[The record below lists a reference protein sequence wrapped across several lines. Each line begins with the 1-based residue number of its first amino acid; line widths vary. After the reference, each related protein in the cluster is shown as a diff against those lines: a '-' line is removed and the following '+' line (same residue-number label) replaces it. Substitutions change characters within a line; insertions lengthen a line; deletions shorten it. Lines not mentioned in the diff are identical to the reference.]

1 MGQVV
6 VLSLVYGVIYSLF
19 AVGIVL
25 VYRGSGTINFA
36 QGEIGTFGLFVAWW
50 FTTAHHLPWII
61 GAVAAVAVAA
71 ALGAGFERA
80 IVSHMVDANR
90 VSIAVATIGL
100 LSFLIA
106 FELRFFHGGNIRV
119 LKGAIVGK
127 GWNVFGVI
135 VSPSQVVSFFV
146 VAAVAAGLAVLLKK
160 TDFGLGV
167 LAAAQDPVAVRLVG
181 IPLARVSAF
190 VWGLGAAVS
199 VLGALFIEP
208 TIGVFTP
215 GFASELFIKGLAAAV
230 IGGLT
235 SLEGAFVGGLLI
247 GFVEVGAGKVF
258 AHTNIPGIK
267 MLSIL
272 TALLIVLLLRPGGL
286 MEGFKFRRRTTVA
299 AT

>member
-1 MGQVV
+1 MGQVL
-6 VLSLVYGVIYSLF
+6 VLGLVYGAIYSLF

-36 QGEIGTFGLFVAWW
+36 QGELGTFGLFVAWW

-61 GAVAAVAVAA
+61 GAVVAIAVTA

-80 IVSHMVDANR
+80 IVSHMVEANR
-90 VSIAVATIGL
+90 VSMAVATIGL
-100 LSFLIA
+100 LSFLVA
-106 FELRFFHGGNIRV
+106 FELRFFNAGNLRT
-119 LKGAIVGK
+119 LRGPLTGK
-127 GWNVFGVI
+127 GWSVAGVI
-135 VSPSQVVSFFV
+135 VSPTQVLSLFI
-146 VAAVAAGLAVLLKK
+146 VAGIAVGLALLLRK

-181 IPLARVSAF
+181 VPLAQVSAF

-230 IGGLT
+230 VGGLT
-235 SLEGAFVGGLLI
+235 SLEGAFVGGLVI

-258 AHTNIPGIK
+258 AHVDFPGVK
-267 MLSIL
+267 MFSIL
-272 TALLIVLLLRPGGL
+272 FALLLVLLFRPGGL
-286 MEGFKFRRRTTVA
+286 LSGMTFRRRA
-299 AT
+299 AMA

>member
-1 MGQVV
+1 MGQVL
-6 VLSLVYGVIYSLF
+6 VLGLVYGVIYSLF

-61 GAVAAVAVAA
+61 GAVAALVMAA
-71 ALGAGFERA
+71 ALGAGFEWA
-80 IVSHMVDANR
+80 IVSHMVEANR
-90 VSIAVATIGL
+90 VSVAVATIGL
-100 LSFLIA
+100 LAFLVA
-106 FELRFFHGGNIRV
+106 FEVRFFEGGNIRKMV
-119 LKGAIVGK
+119 APIRGT
-127 GWNVFGVI
+127 GWSVFGVV
-135 VSPSQVVSFFV
+135 VSPTQILSLL
-146 VAAVAAGLAVLLKK
+146 AAGALAAGLALLLKK

-215 GFASELFIKGLAAAV
+215 GFASEMFIKGLAAAV
-230 IGGLT
+230 VGGLT

-247 GFVEVGAGKVF
+247 GFVEVGANRVF
-258 AHTNIPGIK
+258 DFPGVK
-267 MLSIL
+267 MFSIL
-272 TALLIVLLLRPGGL
+272 FVMLLVLLVKPDGL
-286 MEGFKFRRRTTVA
+286 MEGFKFRRRA
-299 AT
+299 LA